1 MPTSLDSD
9 PCINYPVAVNL
20 SGAGIARNPG
30 DLGIGAHRRGAECA
44 TASMG
49 AGCITSGCCG
59 VVPGGPGAGGA
70 GGDPE
75 AAFGA
80 NFHASVGSYVCL
92 KMLGLQ
98 G

>member
-1 MPTSLDSD
+1 MPTSLASD
-9 PCINYPVAVNL
+9 PCINCPVAVNL
-20 SGAGIARNPG
+20 SGAGIAHNPG
-30 DLGIGAHRRGAECA
+30 DLGIGAHRRWAEGAPA
-44 TASMG
+44 LVG
-49 AGCITSGCCG
+49 AGGVAGGCGG

-75 AAFGA
+75 AGFGVD
-80 NFHASVGSYVCL
+80 FHASVGSYVCL